1 LRSKS
6 KPAAARL
13 LIVIGR
19 GLAAGFAPDLVW
31 HFQQGGFETRI
42 ALVPEAEGWAAPE
55 SLRALSGAP
64 VLFHEPYPAWVER
77 ADVFA
82 ATVAIGLSPAT
93 ISDLTRGVARA
104 SALDLMLRRG
114 GPLFLLH
121 EPFPGEGGPIARECT
136 ALGHTLVELPHH
148 PGTWR
153 KTFERLLSDVV
164 LLLSRRSSLAAFP
177 VAVSRTVPAPLAT
190 LAGDAPAWL
199 AELKRHLRRLGFP
212 VSDAAPEQTPRI
224 HIETYEGPFPLPDKK
239 GRSSALSVTL
249 DPTAAESVSPALP
262 GALHVRF
269 VHPDVPEAAVKALAG
284 TGTLGV
290 RRQPLGHLIVTDSSG
305 DRLLPDVTAQPAF
318 LRFAELLAD
327 KLSQPAG

>member
-1 LRSKS
+1 MRSKS

-13 LIVIGR
+13 LIVVGR

-31 HFQQGGFETRI
+31 QFQQGGFETRV
-42 ALVPEAEGWAAPE
+42 ALAPEADGWAAPE
-55 SLRALSGAP
+55 ALRALSGSP
-64 VLFHEPYPAWVER
+64 VLFREPHPAWVER
-77 ADVFA
+77 TDVFA

-93 ISDLTRGVARA
+93 ISDLARRVARTPA
-104 SALDLMLRRG
+104 IDLMHRRG

-121 EPFPGEGGPIARECT
+121 EPFSDEDGPVARECA

-148 PGTWR
+148 PGVWR
-153 KTFERLLSDVV
+153 NTFERLLSDVV

-199 AELKRHLRRLGFP
+199 AELKRQLRRLGFP
-212 VSDAAPEQTPRI
+212 ASDATPEKAPRL
-224 HIETYEGPFPLPDKK
+224 HIETYEGPFPLPAKR

-249 DPTAAESVSPALP
+249 DPTAAETVSFAPSSE
-262 GALHVRF
+262 LHVRF
-269 VHPDVPEAAVKALAG
+269 LHPDIPETAVRALAE
-284 TGTLGV
+284 TGMLVV
-290 RRQPLGHLIVTDSSG
+290 RRQPLGHLIVSDDAG

-318 LRFAELLAD
+318 LRFAEFLAD
-327 KLSQPAG
+327 RLSQPAG